1 MGAVR
6 TPRFSVYAFL
16 AINVLS
22 IMLLA
27 ASNYCMQCLSSPAVD
42 WAHSRHIWLNNVV
55 PSVPTLRR
63 IAQNRIILWWL
74 SASWGIPLHFLY
86 NSADFSTLASQEYSV
101 YIASDELISEIG
113 INWTATDRQVGLS
126 PADTYRNTSQ
136 WQNLTNTEC
145 MKAYGQSFLTTRSD
159 V

>member
-6 TPRFSVYAFL
+6 TPRFSIYAFL

-27 ASNYCMQCLSSPAVD
+27 ASNYCMQCLSSPEVD
-42 WAHSRHIWLNNVV
+42 RAHSRHIWLNTGV
-55 PSVPTLRR
+55 PSVRTLRR

-74 SASWGIPLHFLY
+74 LASWGIPLHFLY
-86 NSADFSTLASQEYSV
+86 NSAVFSTLASQEYSV
-101 YIASDELISEIG
+101 YIAYELISEIG
-113 INWTATDRQVGLS
+113 IKWTATDRQAGLT

-145 MKAYGQSFLTTRSD
+145 MQA
-159 V
+159 